1 MLNKIGYVKEIKFN
15 ELLEHLCACDDL
27 YEKYYAP
34 KTVESGYRAGESDDC
49 LLAIYDETK
58 EWKRGSGNSSS
69 QWVCKFGDF
78 SEWAN
83 HPIPSWTKQEDVP
96 KEYRSWLTKKFKAVQ
111 SAMKHYAELGGRL
124 EIVYETGRFYV
135 IQYAARRYLAVP
147 KEFTEIEKAKDYD
160 DLTVAD
166 IHLMLS
172 GGNPNEDA
180 SMGLSVVEGEGVLGL
195 PTSAKMSEVK
205 SKHEMLAEQLRL
217 KEAEAKEKMELAKK
231 EMERQLAELREK
243 QELELARMKEVVD
256 KMKDS
261 IFVLELN
268 IFALRSLFGET
279 FTLTQLNKGKTSNNP
294 LVLYQKFRFLDEEFA
309 LLAVK
314 EFGAF
319 DGQHGTTT
327 EIFKKPNVQAV
338 FLPSEK
344 CITFFRTSKD
354 KKYYAYDA
362 EMDGLKALEYYHED
376 QIGMLIRNGENVWLS
391 FIDEEI
397 FVEDNLFESAAT
409 WAEAERKIKPG
420 YDGEY
425 DYKNDIIVEGK
436 TKLRDPVV
444 KKGLDKMMLFYVL
457 EGLVNSTNIFT
468 ELKGVNIRVPSDKVI
483 FSAADAQ
490 LMSHKY
496 PDFKTYFTSWRELNK
511 EKDVRIGDTIL
522 IIEKAAASHMDYS
535 WDRHGVEEHRS
546 RGYENRAR
554 DAEDILPG
562 LNTISFIEKEDKWYE
577 LDMEGKPY
585 KTAEET
591 GGEPIYYRKQL
602 YGKVNTDLPN
612 VVCEPEYRFFV
623 SAKRHV
629 DDYYRRDAYGRL
641 PSRVNNVNLRVYND
655 EFCPV
660 DFINSNYVLSWME
673 QKNIG
678 DWYHGNYVY
687 LVENIFHALLK
698 MLRGR
703 EEREN
708 TMIRV
713 HIPTF
718 SGTPDELDAVTEWKK
733 THVVRNFTEWQ
744 AKRFATWYNE
754 NGGRK

>member
-1 MLNKIGYVKEIKFN
+1 MLNKIGYIKGISFDALQN
-15 ELLEHLCACDDL
+15 HLLSLDDR
-27 YEKYYAP
+27 YEYYFAP
-34 KTVESGYRAGESDDC
+34 KTQQYCYKAGISDDC
-49 LLAIYDETK
+49 LSAIAKEHQEYSRKDSRQVCTLSDFDELL
-58 EWKRGSGNSSS
+58 
-69 QWVCKFGDF
+69 CKQYASYVSDP
-78 SEWAN
+78 E
-83 HPIPSWTKQEDVP
+83 
-96 KEYRSWLTKKFKAVQ
+96 KEYAEWLPKKIAAIKRAIE
-111 SAMKHYAELGGRL
+111 HYAELGGKL
-124 EIVYETGRFYV
+124 EIVVETGRFYV
-135 IQYAARRYLAVP
+135 IQYAARRYVAIP
-147 KEFTEIEKAKDYD
+147 KEFAEVEKAKDYD

-172 GGNPNEDA
+172 GGTPSEDA
-180 SMGLSVVEGEGVLGL
+180 STSLSVVEGEGVLGL
-195 PTSAKMSEVK
+195 PTTAKMSEVK
-205 SKHEMLAEQLRL
+205 SKHELMKQQLAEA
-217 KEAEAKEKMELAKK
+217 EAEAKEKIDLAKK
-231 EMERQLAELREK
+231 EMERQLAALKEK
-243 QELELARMKEVVD
+243 QELELAKLKEAVD

-319 DGQHGTTT
+319 NGKHGTTT

-354 KKYYAYDA
+354 RKYYAYDS
-362 EMDGLKALEYYHED
+362 EMDGLKALEYYHEN

-425 DYKNDIIVEGK
+425 DYKNDIIVAGK

-444 KKGLDKMMLFYVL
+444 KKGIDKMMLFYIL
-457 EGLVNSTNIFT
+457 EGLVQSTNIFS
-468 ELKGVNIRVPSDKVI
+468 ELKGVNLRVPSDKVI
-483 FSAADAQ
+483 FSVADAQ
-490 LMSHKY
+490 LTSNKY
-496 PDFKTYFTSWRELNK
+496 PDFKTYFSQWRNFNK
-511 EKDVRIGDTIL
+511 EGDVRIGDTIL
-522 IIEKAAASHMDYS
+522 IVEKAAASHYDYT
-535 WDRHGVEEHRS
+535 WKTEEHRS

-554 DAEDILPG
+554 DAEDIKPG
-562 LNTISFIEKEDKWYE
+562 LNTVSFIEKEDQYFK
-577 LDMEGKPY
+577 LDVENAPY

-591 GGEPIYYRKQL
+591 GGEPIYYRTRV
-602 YGKVNTDLPN
+602 YNDSDRESPN
-612 VVCEPEYRFFV
+612 VVCQPKYTFFI

-629 DDYYRRDAYGRL
+629 EDWQRRDAWGNL
-641 PSRVNNVNLRVYND
+641 PSRVNNVNLRIDND

-660 DFINSNYVLSWME
+660 DFINSNYVMSWME

-678 DWYHGNYVY
+678 DWYKGNYVY
-687 LVENIFHALLK
+687 LVENIFHELLK

-744 AKRFATWYNE
+744 AKRFARWYNE
-754 NGGRK
+754 R